1 MKELE
6 EKTPDKIEI
15 TKQQVQE
22 IQTVL
27 EGRMKP
33 QKNHTLFEVNL
44 AKQTIEKAIFDE
56 LPAVKFEDAMKGN
69 IVAQK
74 KITKKPHCIYI
85 SALNIKN
92 VIKIMAR
99 DYNIIVK

>member
-6 EKTPDKIEI
+6 EKKPDKIEI

-22 IQTVL
+22 IQTVF
-27 EGRMKP
+27 EGKMKP
-33 QKNHTLFEVNL
+33 QKGHTLFEVNL
-44 AKQTIEKAIFDE
+44 EKQTILKAEFDE

-69 IVAQK
+69 IVAKK

-92 VIKIMAR
+92 VIKIMER

>member
-1 MKELE
+1 
-6 EKTPDKIEI
+6 
-15 TKQQVQE
+15 
-22 IQTVL
+22 
-27 EGRMKP
+27 
-33 QKNHTLFEVNL
+33 
-44 AKQTIEKAIFDE
+44 
-56 LPAVKFEDAMKGN
+56 MKGN

>member
-6 EKTPDKIEI
+6 EKKPDKIEI

-22 IQTVL
+22 IQTVF

-33 QKNHTLFEVNL
+33 QKGHTLFEVNL
-44 AKQTIEKAIFDE
+44 EKQTILKAEFDE
-56 LPAVKFEDAMKGN
+56 LPAVKYEDAMKGN
-69 IVAQK
+69 ISAQK

-85 SALNIKN
+85 SSLNIKN
-92 VIKIMAR
+92 VIKIMER